1 MNTSNTDTATTETAD
16 RWLRVDIITAVP
28 QLIQPVVETSIVKRA
43 QEAGAVEIIVH
54 NLHEYGL
61 GKYRQIDDEP
71 FGGGA
76 GMILRCEPVFAC
88 VERLQAER
96 SYDEVIFLTP
106 DGTTL
111 TQAMA
116 NELSLKR
123 HLILLAGHYKGIDQ
137 RIRDTLVTREISIGD
152 YVLTGG
158 ELPALVL
165 VDAVVRLLPGAIS
178 DAESA
183 LLDSFQDGLL
193 DTPHYTR
200 PAEFRGMSV
209 PDELL
214 SGNHKRIAAWREQQ
228 SLEKTRTRRPDL
240 LA

>member
-1 MNTSNTDTATTETAD
+1 MPRMEPSKARE
-16 RWLRVDIITAVP
+16 RWMRVDIITAVP
-28 QLIQPVVETSIVKRA
+28 QLITPVIEASILKRA

-54 NLHEYGL
+54 NLHDDGL
-61 GKYRQIDDEP
+61 GNYSQIDDIP

-96 SYDEVIFLTP
+96 EYDDIVFLTP
-106 DGTTL
+106 DGERF
-111 TQAMA
+111 TQSIA

-123 HLILLAGHYKGIDQ
+123 NIIMLAGHYKGIDQ
-137 RIRDTLVTREISIGD
+137 RIRDVLVTREISIGD

-165 VDAVVRLLPGAIS
+165 LDAIVRLLPGAMS
-178 DAESA
+178 DSESA
-183 LLDSFQDGLL
+183 LLDSFQSDLL
-193 DTPHYTR
+193 DAPHYTR
-200 PAEFRGMSV
+200 PAEFRGNAV
-209 PDELL
+209 PEILL
-214 SGNHKRIAAWREQQ
+214 SGDHKRIAAWREATA
-228 SLEKTRTRRPDL
+228 LKKTQERRPDL

>member
-1 MNTSNTDTATTETAD
+1 MEPEATAERSTT
-16 RWLRVDIITAVP
+16 RQWLRIDIITAVP
-28 QLIQPVVETSIVKRA
+28 HLVQPVVDASIVKRA
-43 QEAGAVEIIVH
+43 REAGAVEIVVH
-54 NLHEYGL
+54 NLHDDGL
-61 GKYRQIDDEP
+61 GRYKQIDDEP

-96 SYDEVIFLTP
+96 QYDDVVFLTP
-106 DGTTL
+106 DGERL
-111 TQAMA
+111 TQSLA
-116 NELSLKR
+116 NEFSLKSA
-123 HLILLAGHYKGIDQ
+123 LIFIAGHYKGIDQ
-137 RIRDTLVTREISIGD
+137 RVRDTLVTREVSIGD

-165 VDAVVRLLPGAIS
+165 TDAIVRLLPGAIT

-193 DTPHYTR
+193 DAPHYTR

-209 PDELL
+209 PDVLQ
-214 SGNHKRIAAWREQQ
+214 SGNHKRIAAWREEQ
-228 SLEKTRTRRPDL
+228 SLNKTRERRPDL
-240 LA
+240 LS

>member
-1 MNTSNTDTATTETAD
+1 MPRQAPANARQ
-16 RWLRVDIITAVP
+16 RWMRIDILSAVP
-28 QLIQPVVETSIVKRA
+28 QMLIPVIEASILQRA
-43 QEAGAVEIIVH
+43 QEAGAVEIVVH
-54 NLHEYGL
+54 NLHDYGL
-61 GKYRQIDDEP
+61 GSYKQIDDPP

-88 VERLQAER
+88 VDALRAER

-106 DGTTL
+106 DGECFD
-111 TQAMA
+111 QRIA
-116 NELSLKR
+116 NELSLKSAV
-123 HLILLAGHYKGIDQ
+123 IMLAGHYKGIDQ

-165 VDAVVRLLPGAIS
+165 ADAIVRLLPGAMS

-183 LLDSFQDGLL
+183 LLDSFQTDLL

-200 PAEFRGMSV
+200 PAEFRGMNV
-209 PDELL
+209 PEVLQ
-214 SGNHKRIAAWREQQ
+214 SGDHKRIAQWRE
-228 SLEKTRTRRPDL
+228 SEALKKTQTRRPDL
-240 LA
+240 LGG